1 MKNFPE
7 SLLTLF
13 QNEPS
18 KSVLIYGDFIL
29 DKYVIGH
36 TTRISP
42 EAPVP
47 ILSDTKVETKLG
59 GAANVFKSFQALD
72 VQTVGA
78 TVLGTDKTGMTITS
92 EVGAGLM
99 AVFQKFKITPLK
111 TRYISQG
118 QQILRHDEETIFPIS
133 DVEKTFLINYFCQ
146 VFESDKVLVISD
158 YGKGSCEP
166 SFIKDLIYCANKKNC
181 EVYVDP
187 HNGDLYQDIEKYVG
201 ITGIKCNLKQAIQ
214 IVGKNL
220 SLDGLSTHI
229 MKLLKCDVVI
239 LTLSEKGLFV
249 KTNDISEHITNTVED
264 VYDTT
269 GAGDA
274 TLVGYVYGRLLQLN
288 EKNSAELANAAGNI
302 KVQHHGTY
310 QPTKSDFLNFF
321 KQKKKIISRDE
332 IPYLQLKD
340 KTIVFSNGCF
350 DLLHPGHIAMLEWA
364 KSQGDVLIVGVNSDT
379 SIKRLKGETRPILNE
394 EQRSYMVS
402 QLQVVDYVV
411 VFEENSPLELISEI
425 KPDIH
430 VKGSDH
436 TGKTEGVNRT
446 LFFPRIKNI
455 STTELIETISEPL
468 PE

>member
-13 QNEPS
+13 QNKPS
-18 KSVLIYGDFIL
+18 KSVLVYGDFIL
-29 DKYVIGH
+29 DKYVIGK
-36 TTRISP
+36 TSRISP

-47 ILSDTKVETKLG
+47 ILSDTITETKLG

-72 VQTVGA
+72 VRIVGA
-78 TVLGTDKTGMTITS
+78 TVLGTDKTGLTIAS

-99 AVFQKFKITPLK
+99 AVFQEHKITPVK
-111 TRYISQG
+111 TRYVSQG
-118 QQILRHDEETIFPIS
+118 QQILRHDEETIFPIT
-133 DVEKTFLINYFCQ
+133 DVEKSFLINYFCE
-146 VFESDKVLVISD
+146 VFERDKVLVISD

-181 EVYVDP
+181 DVYVDP
-187 HNGDLYQDIEKYVG
+187 HNGDLFQDIDKYIG

-214 IVGKNL
+214 IVGKHL
-220 SLDGLSTHI
+220 SLDGLATHI
-229 MKLLKCDVVI
+229 LNLLKCEVVL

-249 KTNDISEHITNTVED
+249 KTHMIAEHITNNVED

-274 TLVGYVYGRLLQLN
+274 ALVGYVYGQLLELSP
-288 EKNSAELANAAGNI
+288 KHSAELANAAGNI

-332 IPYLQLKD
+332 ISYLKFDD
-340 KTIVFSNGCF
+340 KKVVFSNGCF

-364 KSQGDVLIVGVNSDT
+364 KSHGDILIVGVNSDT
-379 SIKRLKGETRPILNE
+379 SIKRLKGESRPIINE
-394 EQRSYMVS
+394 EQRTYMIS

-411 VFEENSPLELISEI
+411 LFEEDSPLTLISEI

-436 TGKTEGVNRT
+436 TRKTEGVET
-446 LFFPRIKNI
+446 TFFFPRIKNI
-455 STTELIETISEPL
+455 STTELIEKINEP
-468 PE
+468 